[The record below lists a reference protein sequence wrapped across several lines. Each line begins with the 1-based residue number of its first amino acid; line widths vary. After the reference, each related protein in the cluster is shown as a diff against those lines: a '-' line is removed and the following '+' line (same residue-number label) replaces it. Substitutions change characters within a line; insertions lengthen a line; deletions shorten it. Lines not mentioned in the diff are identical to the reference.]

1 MSIFSYAEQQRLVK
15 QLLAAEVKNLEKATA
30 IVTKATAQKLA
41 GETKKQL
48 RSRFKKGRD
57 SQQSRNFP
65 LAVKVYNFNPSG
77 ARGPASYVRLG
88 VPWIHVFEEGA
99 TVGGK
104 GKHLL
109 ILLPKGEALGYPR
122 INLKGWARIWEKI
135 RDNAVLKPVN
145 DGVLV
150 LIKAPDGQLVP
161 IYKFQKTS
169 IRVPKRL
176 SFYEEAERLSDGMEE
191 AIANLAGN

>member
-1 MSIFSYAEQQRLVK
+1 MSIFSYAEQQRLVR
-15 QLLAAEVKNLEKATA
+15 QLLAAEVKNLEKVTA

-41 GETKKQL
+41 AETKKQL

-65 LAVKVYNFNPSG
+65 LAVKVYNFNPNG
-77 ARGPASYVRLG
+77 AKGPASYVRLG
-88 VPWIHVFEEGA
+88 VPWVHVFEEGA

-122 INLKGWARIWEKI
+122 INFKGWNRIWERIK
-135 RDNAVLKPVN
+135 DNALLKPVN

-150 LIKAPDGQLVP
+150 LLRSPNGQFIP
-161 IYKFQKTS
+161 IYKFQKTA
-169 IRVPKRL
+169 IRIPKRL
-176 SFYEEAERLSDGMEE
+176 SFYDEAARLSEGMEE